1 MNKLSL
7 KKLKLA
13 QQLLYTSI
21 VIMAALTVLII
32 GYITVSSLASTNDQY
47 AIQAKANAT
56 SVIEKIDRNFYER
69 FGDVQAFAY
78 NRLAVRTAVSDTV
91 SNDAQNFIN
100 TMVSYYVL
108 YDLMMITDI
117 NGKVVAANTVD
128 KTGKFVNTRDLI
140 GKSFANEDWF
150 RTCIS
155 GSGPEGGAWFS
166 DFMVNKISATV
177 NGNNG
182 WGMAFAAAIKDN
194 DGNVV
199 GTWYNFANWAEVT
212 QGIRKETQEA
222 LNVNLPG
229 TFMLVTNSS
238 NQTIDADE
246 ESLVNN
252 AIQISE
258 ADFNN
263 GSKFDYKGKTIT
275 SEEYIVGKAT
285 GKGAYIYKGKDWNTL
300 TFIPKAKF
308 NFAYFVDNLLILFIA
323 VILITIFICYI
334 FYLLAQRISG
344 NINKLKGD
352 LEVLAS
358 GNLVEIAEVNSE
370 DEVGQMSVA
379 LKGLVDGLKEKS
391 EFAEKIGSGELQAN
405 YHALSNEDVLG
416 YSLLNM
422 RENLVRVAEDDKK
435 RNWTTE
441 GLAKF
446 GDILRGNNEGIETLA
461 DNIIS
466 GLVKYLDAN
475 QGALFVV
482 NDVNKS
488 DEYLELIACYA
499 WNKKKYLHMRIDKGE
514 GLVGQAWQE
523 SDTLYITDVPEDF
536 VNITSGLGGA
546 TPNAFLIIPLTV
558 NDETFGVIEI
568 ASFNLFEQYHIDFV
582 NKLAES
588 IASTLSTAKTNERTK
603 ILLEQSQQQ
612 TEEMRAQEE
621 EMRQNMEEMQATQEE
636 MERKEAEMS
645 RVVEQM
651 QQQEEEIR
659 QNMEEMVATQEEM
672 EKQTLINAEQMA
684 EMKGVMAGIDAA
696 MATIEFTPDG
706 TIITANDNFLETM
719 KYSLPE
725 IKGKHHRMF
734 VPDDIANSKNI
745 LI

>member
-1 MNKLSL
+1 
-7 KKLKLA
+7 
-13 QQLLYTSI
+13 
-21 VIMAALTVLII
+21 
-32 GYITVSSLASTNDQY
+32 
-47 AIQAKANAT
+47 
-56 SVIEKIDRNFYER
+56 
-69 FGDVQAFAY
+69 
-78 NRLAVRTAVSDTV
+78 
-91 SNDAQNFIN
+91 
-100 TMVSYYVL
+100 MVSYYVL

-117 NGKVVAANTVD
+117 KGNVVAANTVD

-140 GKSFANEDWF
+140 GKNFANEDWF

-166 DFMVNKISATV
+166 DFMVSKISATV

-182 WGMAFAAAIKDN
+182 WGMAFAAPIKDN

-222 LNVNLPG
+222 LNENVPG
-229 TFMLVTNSS
+229 TFILVTNSS
-238 NQTIDADE
+238 NQAIDADE

-252 AIQISE
+252 AVQISE

-275 SEEYIVGKAT
+275 AEDYIIGKAT

-308 NFAYFVDNLLILFIA
+308 NFDYFVDNLLILFIA

-358 GNLVEIAEVNSE
+358 GNLVEIDEVNSE

-405 YHALSNEDVLG
+405 YHALSNEDILG

-488 DEYLELIACYA
+488 DEFLELIACYA

-645 RVVEQM
+645 RMVEQM

-672 EKQTLINAEQMA
+672 EKQTMINAEQMA
-684 EMKGVMAGIDAA
+684 EMKGVMAGIDAT
-696 MATIEFTPDG
+696 MATIEFKPDG
-706 TIITANDNFLETM
+706 TIITANDNFLSTV
-719 KYSLPE
+719 KYTLPE
-725 IKGKHHRMF
+725 IHGKHHRIF
-734 VPDDIANSKNI
+734 VPADIANSAEYAVFWDNLATGIPSHAEIRRIDAQGNELKLNAIYSPVKNSFGEVVKVLKLATVI
-745 LI
+745 A